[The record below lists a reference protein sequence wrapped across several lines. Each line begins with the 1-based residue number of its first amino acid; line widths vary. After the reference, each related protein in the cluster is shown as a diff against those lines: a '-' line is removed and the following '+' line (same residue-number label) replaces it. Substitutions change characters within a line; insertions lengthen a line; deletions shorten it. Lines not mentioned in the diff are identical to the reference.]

1 MALIP
6 LDLYADRVLM
16 EILNYY
22 ATTLGNAFQK
32 LLPLFIFLVGGYFI
46 FIRMPFLFFRK
57 SMDNQKKQEAEGK
70 KEVAVKDYTVEDYLE
85 FQRKMKLMNGEI
97 PKLESGSAK
106 KEEKKTEEK
115 NSEQKRTESRQK
127 QERVKRPA
135 PAQEMS
141 PEKIFGFQEN
151 QQITKSELK
160 KRYFELLKQNHPDRV
175 AAMGADF
182 KKLAEKNTK
191 DINTAYEKLKKKAA

>member
-1 MALIP
+1 
-6 LDLYADRVLM
+6 M
-16 EILNYY
+16 EFVHYY
-22 ATTLGNAFQK
+22 ATTLGNAFNK

-57 SMDNQKKQEAEGK
+57 SMDHQKKQDDQEK
-70 KEVAVKDYTVEDYLE
+70 KEVPTKDYTVEDYLE
-85 FQRKMKLMNGEI
+85 FQRKLKQMNGEI
-97 PKLESGSAK
+97 PRLDSGPK
-106 KEEKKTEEK
+106 KEEKKTE
-115 NSEQKRTESRQK
+115 SREK
-127 QERVKRPA
+127 QEKVKRPA
-135 PAQEMS
+135 PPQEMT
-141 PEKIFGFQEN
+141 PEKLFGFQEN